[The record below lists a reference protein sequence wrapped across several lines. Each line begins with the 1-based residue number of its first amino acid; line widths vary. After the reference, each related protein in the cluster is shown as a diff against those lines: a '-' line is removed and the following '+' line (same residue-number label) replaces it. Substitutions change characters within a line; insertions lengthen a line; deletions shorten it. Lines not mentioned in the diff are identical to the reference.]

1 MCKKS
6 RRRVAITFAVR
17 NDGRT
22 RSRALVR
29 ARVKEESVAN
39 STTQEDFRTL
49 EPQEVRSSD
58 REFAYEVLTGLSER
72 PRRLPSRYFYDDE
85 GSRLFTQIMACED
98 YYPTNCEREI
108 LETYR
113 GDIADAVAD
122 GALHVVDLGAGDG
135 AKTFILLEHLEK
147 RSVDFRFVPIDISA
161 GALATLTPRC
171 RERFPNMEVAGLVA
185 EYTDGLEHL
194 AHSHRD
200 RRNLVLF
207 LGSNI
212 GNFNRARAR
221 AFLRR
226 MWTAL
231 NPGDLLLIGFDLKKD
246 IEVLLRAYNDRDG
259 VTSRFNLNLLTRIN
273 RELGGHFNP
282 EKFRHFGTYDVFSG
296 AMESY
301 LVSVEKQSVAI
312 DALQLAF
319 DFDAWEPIHTEY
331 SYKYLRSDITALA
344 KDTGFAIEAEFL
356 DEKKWF
362 LDSLWRV
369 QKVR

>member
-1 MCKKS
+1 MP
-6 RRRVAITFAVR
+6 
-17 NDGRT
+17 DGF
-22 RSRALVR
+22 
-29 ARVKEESVAN
+29 
-39 STTQEDFRTL
+39 STERGYRTL
-49 EPQEVRSSD
+49 APQEVRSSD

-85 GSRLFTQIMACED
+85 GSRLFSKIMGCAD
-98 YYPTNCEREI
+98 YYPTACEREI
-108 LETYR
+108 LEAHR
-113 GDIADAVAD
+113 GDIADAVA
-122 GALHVVDLGAGDG
+122 AESLHVVDLGAGDG
-135 AKTFILLEHLEK
+135 TKTFILLEHLK
-147 RSVDFRFVPIDISA
+147 RRSVDFRYVPIDISG
-161 GALATLTPRC
+161 GALTSLAARC
-171 RERFPNMEVAGLVA
+171 KERFPQMEVEGIAA

-194 AHSHRD
+194 AQAHGD

-212 GNFNRARAR
+212 GNFNRARSR

-246 IEVLLRAYNDRDG
+246 IEVLLRAYNDREG
-259 VTSRFNLNLLTRIN
+259 ITARFNLNLLSRIN

-282 EKFRHFGTYDVFSG
+282 DNFRHFGTYDVFSG

-301 LVSVEKQSVAI
+301 LVSLEQQNVAI
-312 DALQLAF
+312 DAMQLAF
-319 DFDAWEPIHTEY
+319 DFEPWEPIHTEY
-331 SYKYLRSDITALA
+331 SYKYLRSDVTALA
-344 KDTGFAIEAEFL
+344 RDTGFAIEAEFL